1 MADLPPVITLPEPGE
16 ETVEVPKKAEV
27 KEEKDHMQVR
37 IEEVQ
42 GPLRSR
48 GHWGP
53 LKGEWS
59 GLVVTLDGEHET
71 DGEMINFMI
80 NFISIKK
87 V

>member
-48 GHWGP
+48 GH
-53 LKGEWS
+53 
-59 GLVVTLDGEHET
+59 
-71 DGEMINFMI
+71 
-80 NFISIKK
+80 
-87 V
+87 